1 MFRYTIDFPTNN
13 VPASKILRNLGVK
26 KFKYVGFGS
35 SKKYIS
41 LEHGY
46 EISFDHDMGFVQFN
60 KELQNKIGAIMDQ
73 ITDIVGAQRGD
84 YTIMDNETNEEVCLD
99 ALNDE
104 YPSSKF
110 KSFRYYVRLYPNTA
124 KPIQQAIMIAH
135 PNIVLTD
142 DQKEY
147 KCEQFLMD
155 IDGLD
160 SVGFYFDDVCRI
172 NSTIYPVM
180 KALNYKSFDYVVEW
194 MDDGDKIKCEAHP
207 ECNYSSSEAHSEDY
221 YNEVQDDES
230 TCSSYCS
237 SFEFHQAAAEKQ
249 DEDEVSNC
257 SSYEFGRVTAD
268 EAEEW
273 LAEMKLEQQQNYAVK
288 YEIESDDEARI
299 DDDSDDE
306 WLPPAEQR
314 QKHKASVQKKAENK
328 SLKQR
333 QKVARWFERAQ
344 KKANRTEQEK
354 VAYAAKVDA
363 IIADRRAKKVARLQA
378 EQERLQAQ
386 KEKIQA
392 VLERFEAEAEKEKQ
406 DKIQKKLQRL
416 HRQLN

>member
-1 MFRYTIDFPTNN
+1 MFRYSIDFPLNN

-26 KFKYVGFGS
+26 KFKYVGFGY

-60 KELQNKIGAIMDQ
+60 KELQNKIRAIMDQ
-73 ITDIVGAQRGD
+73 ITDIVGAERGEYSIFD
-84 YTIMDNETNEEVCLD
+84 DETGKEVSLED
-99 ALNDE
+99 ATGE
-104 YPSSKF
+104 YKQY
-110 KSFRYYVRLYPNTA
+110 RYYVRLYPNTA
-124 KPIQQAIMIAH
+124 KPIQQAIMIAF

-142 DQKEY
+142 DAPGYE
-147 KCEQFLMD
+147 CERFLMD

-160 SVGFYFDDVCRI
+160 SVGFYFDNVCYI

-180 KALNYKSFDYVVEW
+180 KALNYKSFDYIVEW

-207 ECNYSSSEAHSEDY
+207 ECNYSEE
-221 YNEVQDDES
+221 E
-230 TCSSYCS
+230 
-237 SFEFHQAAAEKQ
+237 

-273 LAEMKLEQQQNYAVK
+273 LAEMKLEQEQNNAVK
-288 YEIESDDEARI
+288 YDIESDDEARI

-306 WLPPAEQR
+306 WLPPAELR
-314 QKHKASVQKKAENK
+314 QKHKESVQKKAENK
-328 SLKQR
+328 SLKQQ
-333 QKVARWFERAQ
+333 QKVARWFERVQ

-354 VAYAAKVDA
+354 IAYAAKVDA
-363 IIADRRAKKVARLQA
+363 IIADRRAKKAARLQA

-406 DKIQKKLQRL
+406 DIIQKKLQRL